1 MTLRWG
7 IIGCGSV
14 AERKGGPALYGVE
27 GSELVAVMRRNAA
40 KAADFARRHGAK
52 RWYDRAEDLLA
63 DPEVNAVYVAT
74 PVGLHCQHTIMAAE
88 AGKHVLC
95 EKPMAMTV
103 QECRE
108 MIASCQANDV
118 KLMIAY
124 YRRTYPVVQRMKQLL
139 AEGAI
144 GQPML
149 VRINLTSYVN
159 PDDPEAEEAWR
170 VRPAVSGGGVLYDV
184 GSHRLDVMNYL
195 LGPAA
200 EVSAFVDTLHASY
213 QVEDSAVLALK
224 LRSGIHGTANFQWNV
239 GSNTDDFEIYGT
251 RGKLLARS
259 LEGGHLE
266 VYRGDELVETFD
278 TPRHEVTHW
287 GLVEDLVRAVTQD
300 APLICTGQDGLITN
314 ALMEAAYR
322 SAREGKSI
330 KLLA

>member
-1 MTLRWG
+1 MALRWG
-7 IIGCGSV
+7 IIGCGDV

-27 GSELVAVMRRNAA
+27 GSELIAVMRRNAA
-40 KAADFARRHGAK
+40 KAADFARRHGAR
-52 RWYDRAEDLLA
+52 RWYDRAEALLA

-74 PVGLHCQHTIMAAE
+74 PVNLHCQHTIMAAE

-95 EKPMAMTV
+95 EKPMGMTV

-108 MIASCQANDV
+108 MIASCQANGV

-124 YRRTYPVVQRMKQLL
+124 YRRTYPIVQRMRQLL
-139 AEGAI
+139 SEGAV

-159 PDDPEAEEAWR
+159 PDDPNAEEAWR
-170 VRPAVSGGGVLYDV
+170 VRPASSGGGVLYDV

-200 EVSAFVDTLHASY
+200 EVTAFVGTLHATY
-213 QVEDSAVLALK
+213 EVEDSAVLALR
-224 LRSGIHGTANFQWNV
+224 LASGVHGVANLQWNV
-239 GSNTDDFEIYGT
+239 RSNTDDFEIYGT
-251 RGKLLARS
+251 QGKMLARS

-266 VYRGDELVETFD
+266 VYRGDELIETFD
-278 TPRHEVTHW
+278 VPRHPVTHW
-287 GLVEDLVRAVTQD
+287 GLVEDLVRAVDQGT
-300 APLICTGQDGLITN
+300 PLICGGEDGLTTN

-322 SAREGKSI
+322 SAQEGRSI
-330 KLLA
+330 RLA